1 MPSPDQND
9 IAAGE
14 TAPTEAEI
22 GMPPVAPV
30 QQVAPVPTGVPSGAE
45 AGVGSDAGTV
55 GEDAGDD
62 TGEASGV
69 DPDTGLPNTAGAV

>member
-30 QQVAPVPTGVPSGAE
+30 QQVAAVPTGVPSG
-45 AGVGSDAGTV
+45 VDGSDAGAV
-55 GEDAGDD
+55 GEDAGED
-62 TGEASGV
+62 TGETLGV